1 MRVLEFKDYCAKL
14 VLRNYILTG
23 IVFILLVALGVALT
37 KPKVAVVP
45 GNRYLLFALLK
56 LNYTPEDYP
65 KTYLSWEFVGPLQ
78 ELEKKKNVETVK
90 KERIYS
96 YFRPTRIKRLQ
107 EEGYLVCGHR
117 VIFTDS
123 PFRRIREGVFCVK
136 LKNVEGKVYI
146 EESFWKGEK

>member
-1 MRVLEFKDYCAKL
+1 LRVLEFKDYCAKL

-107 EEGYLVCGHR
+107 EEGYFV
-117 VIFTDS
+117 
-123 PFRRIREGVFCVK
+123 
-136 LKNVEGKVYI
+136 
-146 EESFWKGEK
+146 